1 VFKINIRSG
10 EKMQRIALGKG
21 LDALIPE
28 ARADGELVREI
39 RIAEIVPGEYQPR
52 RYFDPEKQR
61 ELVESIIEK
70 GVIQPI
76 IVRPYRDGY
85 GLIAGERRLRAAHEA
100 GLERVPA
107 IVREMSNED
116 ALEVGLIENI
126 QRQDLNPMEEAGAF
140 QQLIR
145 EFRLTQEDLSRKVGK
160 DRSSIA
166 NSLRLLKLPKSIQEE
181 VSKGT
186 VSMGHARA
194 ILSLDSETE
203 QQEVCGK
210 IVKSGISVRE
220 VEALVKKIKENVSRE
235 TLKVAEEKPVVD
247 IALESCT
254 EKLMQ
259 SLGTKVKISRTA
271 KGVGKIEIE
280 FYSQEDL
287 DRIMEMVR

>member
-1 VFKINIRSG
+1 
-10 EKMQRIALGKG
+10 MQRIALGKG

-28 ARADGELVREI
+28 ARANGEMVREI
-39 RIAEIVPGEYQPR
+39 KITEIVPGEYQPR

-61 ELVESIIEK
+61 ELVESIMEK

-76 IVRPYRDGY
+76 IVRSHRDGY
-85 GLIAGERRLRAAHEA
+85 ELIAGERRLRAAHEA

-107 IVREMSNED
+107 IVRDVSNED
-116 ALEVGLIENI
+116 ALEIGLIENI
-126 QRQDLNPMEEAGAF
+126 QRQDLNPMEEAEAF

-181 VSKGT
+181 VTKGAI
-186 VSMGHARA
+186 SMGHARA

-203 QQEVCGK
+203 QKEVCGK
-210 IVKSGISVRE
+210 IVKNGISVRE
-220 VEALVKKIKENVSRE
+220 TEALVKKMKENVSRE
-235 TLKVAEEKPVVD
+235 TLQTKEEKPAID
-247 IALESCT
+247 IAMESCI

-259 SLGTKVKISRTA
+259 SLGTKVRISRTA
-271 KGVGKIEIE
+271 KGAGKIEIE

-287 DRIMEMVR
+287 DRILERVQ